1 MSSPHVPVVIKKYAN
16 RRLYDTERSTY
27 ITLDSLAAMVK
38 DDRPF
43 VVLDART
50 GDDITRGVLAQVIL
64 EEETKGRAM
73 LPIPFLRQL
82 IRWYGDSR
90 QDEVSEYLERMM
102 DEFIA
107 RQAHTSPEL
116 SALGAENAQIIGQ
129 VMSMFTSL
137 YAVERGAGSGPSVE
151 SLVREVMELREE
163 VQHLRA
169 GAPGAPGKHGAT
181 GTAASQ
187 PGDGAS

>member
-1 MSSPHVPVVIKKYAN
+1 MSPAHIPVVIKKYAN
-16 RRLYDTERSTY
+16 RRLYDTERSAY
-27 ITLDSLAAMVK
+27 ITLDSLALMVK
-38 DDRPF
+38 EDRPF

-73 LPIPFLRQL
+73 LPVPFLRQL

-102 DEFIA
+102 GEFIA
-107 RQAHTSPEL
+107 RQAHDVPEL
-116 SALGAENAQIIGQ
+116 RELDAEKAEIVGQ

-151 SLVREVMELREE
+151 NLLREVMELPTE
-163 VQHLRA
+163 VRRLRGDA
-169 GAPGAPGKHGAT
+169 DVDAT
-181 GTAASQ
+181 RKE
-187 PGDGAS
+187 

>member
-1 MSSPHVPVVIKKYAN
+1 MSPPHVPVVIKKYAN
-16 RRLYDTERSTY
+16 RRLYDTDRSTY

-38 DDRPF
+38 EDRPF

-73 LPIPFLRQL
+73 LPVPFLRQL

-102 DEFIA
+102 NEFIA
-107 RQAHTSPEL
+107 RQAHASPEL
-116 SALGAENAQIIGQ
+116 SSALGAENAEIIGQ

-137 YAVERGAGSGPSVE
+137 HAVERGVGSGPSIE
-151 SLVREVMELREE
+151 SLVREVMDLRAEL
-163 VQHLRA
+163 QHLR
-169 GAPGAPGKHGAT
+169 G
-181 GTAASQ
+181 GTAGSATPQ
-187 PGDGAS
+187 AGDGPA